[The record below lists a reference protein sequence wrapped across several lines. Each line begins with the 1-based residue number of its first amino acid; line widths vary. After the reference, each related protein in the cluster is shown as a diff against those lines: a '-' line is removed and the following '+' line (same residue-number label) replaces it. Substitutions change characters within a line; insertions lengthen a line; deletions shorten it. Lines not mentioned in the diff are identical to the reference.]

1 MASNPPAI
9 ILGILLMLTMMGL
22 VAFIIYHFITMNRY
36 CPQVFQEAP
45 APTVVKK

>member
-9 ILGILLMLTMMGL
+9 ILGILLVLTMMGL

-36 CPQVFQEAP
+36 CPQVFQETTP
-45 APTVVKK
+45 AIIKK